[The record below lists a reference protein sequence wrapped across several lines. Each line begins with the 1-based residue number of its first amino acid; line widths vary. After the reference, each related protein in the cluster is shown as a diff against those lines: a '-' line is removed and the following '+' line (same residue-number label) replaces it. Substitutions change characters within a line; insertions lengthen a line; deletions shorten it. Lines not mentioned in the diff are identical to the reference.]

1 VNPAQRTEQRIR
13 ERWPAIR
20 ARGFARFVLVRGL
33 LAYGGIMAMVVAVMV
48 TLTLGTEHPRLPM
61 LLGLAI
67 PLCAIGGML
76 WGAVTWWVN
85 ERLFRSLTS
94 R

>member
-1 VNPAQRTEQRIR
+1 MNPAQRTEQRIR
-13 ERWPAIR
+13 ERWPVIR

-48 TLTLGTEHPRLPM
+48 TLTLGTQHPRLPM

-67 PLCAIGGML
+67 PLCAIGGLL
-76 WGAVTWWVN
+76 WGTLTWWVN

>member
-1 VNPAQRTEQRIR
+1 MNPAQRTELRIR

-48 TLTLGTEHPRLPM
+48 TLTLGTEHPHLPM

-67 PLCAIGGML
+67 PLCAIGGLL
-76 WGAVTWWVN
+76 WGALTWWVN